1 MSWELSLKHKI
12 KTPADVETYAT
23 LLKSAYDD
31 GDSIG
36 VASKKIGTTPNTVYR
51 WARKHPLIKSVTD
64 MYAERSK
71 RKSIYIK
78 KV

>member
-1 MSWELSLKHKI
+1 MKYKL
-12 KTPADVETYAT
+12 KTPADVDTYAA

-36 VASKKIGTTPNTVYR
+36 VASKKVGTTPNTVYR

-71 RKSIYIK
+71 TKSIYLK

>member
-1 MSWELSLKHKI
+1 MSLKHKI
-12 KTPADVETYAT
+12 KTPADVETYAA

-36 VASKKIGTTPNTVYR
+36 VASKKIGTTASTVYI
-51 WARKHPLIKSVTD
+51 WARKHPLIKSITD

-71 RKSIYIK
+71 TKSIYIK